1 MRRMGISVD
10 WTRERFTM
18 DEGLSEAVLKVF
30 VDLYEEGLIYRG
42 KRLVNWDPK
51 LKTAV
56 SDLEVVY
63 ENQDGFLW
71 YIKYPVV
78 DSSDFLVVATT
89 RPETIFG
96 DVAVA
101 VNPDDKRYKH
111 LIGRSVVVPFVN
123 RVIPIIA
130 DSYVDS
136 EFGTGCV
143 KITPAHDFNDYA
155 VGQRHNL
162 SLINIFTETA
172 SLNQNVPLEY
182 QGLDRFVAR
191 KRVVADLEEMG
202 FLVDVQ
208 KHLLK
213 VPKGDKTG
221 EVIEP
226 YLTDQWFVKMKP
238 LALPAIEALKKGKI
252 KFVPDNWNKVYL
264 QWLENIEDWCVS
276 RQIKWGHRVPAWT
289 DGDQMYVGYSEADVR
304 IKYKLGSKKLVQ
316 DEDVLDTW
324 FSSALWP
331 FSTLGWPSSDK
342 DLETFYPTN
351 VLVTGFDIIFFWVAR
366 MVMMGLKFTNDVP
379 FREIYITGLIRDA
392 EGQKMSKSKGNVLD
406 PIDLADGISFDNL
419 VEKRTANLMQPSLVQ
434 KIVKATKKEF
444 PKGISAYGIDALR
457 FTFCALAS
465 TGRNINF
472 DIQRLEGYRNF
483 CNKIWNSVRFVLM
496 QDYNDEE
503 GNLTLADRWINS
515 VLQMAIKNAIFHIEN
530 YRFDLLAS
538 TLYEFVWHE
547 YCDWYLE
554 FYKAQKKS
562 TQLLVN
568 ILSTWL
574 RLIHPIIPF
583 ITEEAWHQISHLIGK
598 EDTSSIMMEAYPKVD
613 ETKIDSVA
621 VENINFVKDFIN
633 AIRNVRSEN
642 NVPHS
647 KLISLIIVVFSDV
660 ERERVEDNKLYIMEI
675 AKIESISWIDQKENL
690 DNLYTNVAKVVL
702 ENLEIYVPLNDFID
716 EKVELERIQRKIKKL
731 ESEIALSNGKLSN
744 ADYVQKAP
752 EAVVDKERKKLESNL
767 VLLEKLTKT

>member
-1 MRRMGISVD
+1 M
-10 WTRERFTM
+10 
-18 DEGLSEAVLKVF
+18 
-30 VDLYEEGLIYRG
+30 
-42 KRLVNWDPK
+42 VNWDPK

>member
-1 MRRMGISVD
+1 
-10 WTRERFTM
+10 
-18 DEGLSEAVLKVF
+18 
-30 VDLYEEGLIYRG
+30 
-42 KRLVNWDPK
+42 
-51 LKTAV
+51 
-56 SDLEVVY
+56 
-63 ENQDGFLW
+63 
-71 YIKYPVV
+71 
-78 DSSDFLVVATT
+78 
-89 RPETIFG
+89 
-96 DVAVA
+96 
-101 VNPDDKRYKH
+101 
-111 LIGRSVVVPFVN
+111 
-123 RVIPIIA
+123 
-130 DSYVDS
+130 
-136 EFGTGCV
+136 
-143 KITPAHDFNDYA
+143 
-155 VGQRHNL
+155 
-162 SLINIFTETA
+162 
-172 SLNQNVPLEY
+172 
-182 QGLDRFVAR
+182 
-191 KRVVADLEEMG
+191 
-202 FLVDVQ
+202 
-208 KHLLK
+208 
-213 VPKGDKTG
+213 
-221 EVIEP
+221 
-226 YLTDQWFVKMKP
+226 
-238 LALPAIEALKKGKI
+238 
-252 KFVPDNWNKVYL
+252 
-264 QWLENIEDWCVS
+264 
-276 RQIKWGHRVPAWT
+276 
-289 DGDQMYVGYSEADVR
+289 
-304 IKYKLGSKKLVQ
+304 
-316 DEDVLDTW
+316 
-324 FSSALWP
+324 
-331 FSTLGWPSSDK
+331 
-342 DLETFYPTN
+342 
-351 VLVTGFDIIFFWVAR
+351 
-366 MVMMGLKFTNDVP
+366 MMGLKFTNDVP